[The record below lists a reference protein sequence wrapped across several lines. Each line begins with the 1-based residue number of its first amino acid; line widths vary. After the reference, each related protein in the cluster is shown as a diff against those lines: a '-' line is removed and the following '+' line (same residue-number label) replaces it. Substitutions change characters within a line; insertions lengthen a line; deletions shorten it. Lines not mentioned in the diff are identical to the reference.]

1 MTHKEKALDIVAK
14 ITNQLVEDG
23 CRGSKPMVKK
33 IALIAIDEIIRSGK
47 TIDWGLVEV
56 KKEIQLL

>member
-1 MTHKEKALDIVAK
+1 MTPKEKALDILNK

-23 CRGSKPMVKK
+23 CRVNKPMVKK

-47 TIDWGLVEV
+47 TIDWSLVDV
-56 KKEIQLL
+56 KKEIKNV

>member
-1 MTHKEKALDIVAK
+1 MKPKEKALDIVTK

-23 CRGSKPMVKK
+23 CRVSKPMVKK

-47 TIDWGLVEV
+47 TLDWSLVDTR
-56 KKEIQLL
+56 KEIELL